1 MLDKSVAEREEK
13 LLKEDVIFN
22 NYADLERRFVK
33 MPIWIQVVK
42 VIVFIALI
50 VAYFVYPG
58 KELVYAM
65 YLPLDFTLE
74 LFMTVY
80 RVTA

>member
-1 MLDKSVAEREEK
+1 MKD
-13 LLKEDVIFN
+13 DVLFN

-33 MPIWIQVVK
+33 MPVWMLIIKIVVF
-42 VIVFIALI
+42 VVL
-50 VAYFVYPG
+50 VTAYFVYPG

-65 YLPLDFTLE
+65 YLPLDFMLE

-80 RVTA
+80 RVTAQLI